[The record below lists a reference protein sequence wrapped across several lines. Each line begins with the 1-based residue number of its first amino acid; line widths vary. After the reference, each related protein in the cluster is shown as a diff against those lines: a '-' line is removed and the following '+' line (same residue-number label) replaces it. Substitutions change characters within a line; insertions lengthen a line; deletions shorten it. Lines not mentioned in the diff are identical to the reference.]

1 MANMHL
7 VTGYAGEEHIES
19 NDERSRLASYYGKG
33 EYVMDRG
40 NKFAASIISN
50 NKVKILDGDILMQGG
65 HIRKDTGTYNEM
77 DIENGTAGYMRN
89 DLIGVTYEKDSVT
102 GVEVSNMIVI
112 KGDNY
117 TGTQGDPDNDP
128 AYTTGDIVDGGAIYN
143 FMPLY
148 RVELDGLVLMKVTK
162 LFKTVNTFA
171 DTLEEFETEFNDFMS
186 ESQDDVDEALA
197 QLDIREEARF
207 EDVWNDLDCVYGGK
221 DLTVKF
227 AEEVALFSDAWAWI
241 QDRLDNDNLSGIH
254 VGDYIPATV
263 NGETHQMQIA
273 GIDTYYRTGD
283 SEVGHHIDWISR
295 DCYSATVKFNTT
307 NNNNGNASEQSPFK
321 ASNLYTWLNST
332 LYNLLPAE
340 LRAVIKNKRI
350 LAPLRYS
357 SGGSITDDSSWA
369 WEDWGPLW
377 VPLESEIFD
386 GITWSTKGFGN
397 GQGVT
402 YPLFRSSYKNRIKGA
417 GPGGA
422 RAHWWTASALSGN
435 ATYVV
440 FVTAHGDSNY
450 DNASD
455 ALYVPVCFRMIKA

>member
-77 DIENGTAGYMRN
+77 DIENGTTGYMRN

-117 TGTQGDPDNDP
+117 AGTQGDPDNDP

-197 QLDIREEARF
+197 QLDVREEARF
-207 EDVWNDLDCVYGGK
+207 NDVWDNMAETYEGV

-227 AEEVALFSDAWAWI
+227 ADEIANFSDAWAWM
-241 QDRLDNDNLSGIH
+241 QNRLNTGNLTGIH
-254 VGDYIPATV
+254 IKDYIPATV
-263 NGETHQMQIA
+263 GNETHQMQIA

-283 SEVGHHIDWISR
+283 TDINHHIDWISR
-295 DCYSATVKFNTT
+295 DCYSGTVQWNTT
-307 NNNNGNASEQSPFK
+307 NNNNGTAAEQSPFK
-321 ASNLYTWLNST
+321 ASNVYAWLNGT

-377 VPLESEIFD
+377 LPLEHEIFD
-386 GITWSTKGFGN
+386 GIVWSTKGFGN
-397 GQGVT
+397 GQSVT
-402 YPLFRSSYKNRIKGA
+402 YPIFRNSYKNRIKGA

-422 RAHWWTASALSGN
+422 RANWWTASACSGY
-435 ATYVV
+435 AAYVV
-440 FVTAHGDSNY
+440 TVRAGGHSTYYG
-450 DNASD
+450 ASY
-455 ALYVPVCFRMIKA
+455 AFYAPVCFRTIKA

>member
-77 DIENGTAGYMRN
+77 DIENGTTGYMRN

-117 TGTQGDPDNDP
+117 TGTQGDPDHDP
-128 AYTTGDIVDGGAIYN
+128 TYTTGDIVDGGAIYN

-197 QLDIREEARF
+197 QLDVREEARF
-207 EDVWNDLDCVYGGK
+207 NDVWDNMAETYEGV

-227 AEEVALFSDAWAWI
+227 ADEIANFSDAWAWM
-241 QDRLDNDNLSGIH
+241 QNRLNTGNLTGIH
-254 VGDYIPATV
+254 IKDYIPATV
-263 NGETHQMQIA
+263 GNETHQMQIA

-283 SEVGHHIDWISR
+283 TDINHHIDWISR
-295 DCYSATVKFNTT
+295 DCYSGTVQWNTT
-307 NNNNGNASEQSPFK
+307 NNNNGTAAEQSPFK
-321 ASNLYTWLNST
+321 ASNVYAWLNGT

-377 VPLESEIFD
+377 LPLEHEIFD
-386 GITWSTKGFGN
+386 GIVWSTKGFGN
-397 GQGVT
+397 GQSVT
-402 YPLFRSSYKNRIKGA
+402 YPIFRNSYKNRIKGA

-422 RAHWWTASALSGN
+422 RASWWTASACSGN
-435 ATYVV
+435 AAAVV
-440 FVTAHGDSNY
+440 FVGAGG
-450 DNASD
+450 ASD
-455 ALYVPVCFRMIKA
+455 HYFASGAVCAPVCFRMIKA

>member
-128 AYTTGDIVDGGAIYN
+128 TYTTGDIVDGGAIYN

-197 QLDIREEARF
+197 QLDVREEARF
-207 EDVWNDLDCVYGGK
+207 NDVWDNMAETYEGV

-227 AEEVALFSDAWAWI
+227 ADEIANFSDAWAWM
-241 QDRLDNDNLSGIH
+241 QNRLNTGNLTGIH
-254 VGDYIPATV
+254 IKDYIPATV
-263 NGETHQMQIA
+263 GNETHQMQIA

-283 SEVGHHIDWISR
+283 TDINHHIDWISR
-295 DCYSATVKFNTT
+295 DCYSGTVQWNTT
-307 NNNNGNASEQSPFK
+307 NNNNGTAAEQSPFK
-321 ASNLYTWLNST
+321 ASNVYAWLNGT

-357 SGGSITDDSSWA
+357 SGGSITDDNSWA

-377 VPLESEIFD
+377 LPLEHEIFD
-386 GITWSTKGFGN
+386 GIVWSTKGFGN
-397 GQGVT
+397 GQSVT
-402 YPLFRSSYKNRIKGA
+402 YPIFRNSYKNRIKGA

-422 RAHWWTASALSGN
+422 RATWWTASAYSGS
-435 ATYVV
+435 ATHVV
-440 FVTAHGDSNY
+440 LVHAIGYSNY
-450 DNASD
+450 NYASS